1 MIPVSEA
8 FLQQV
13 AGDNRNFLY
22 YMDFVLANNTALH
35 LTNEHLWQG
44 GIVIEDA
51 VSNETTLDVG
61 AVIVNQCTIILDN
74 INEQFDNYDFTDA
87 KVTVSIGLTIP
98 GANDNDPPTIERFQK
113 GYYTVDDVSNDSSLL
128 TLTCLDNMVKFDAPF
143 NASQFSFPI
152 NIRSLVSRICSIR
165 SVSDAIDYTNLPLW
179 DLSFDSFPFATDSIT
194 YRDVLAWAAQINGVN
209 ARINRMGSLE
219 FTWYDRDTLGVDSA
233 LIGSVSEPEYLFVD
247 EESEDDE
254 LLLTQ
259 DRMGILLNY
268 PIFNRL
274 TALYS
279 INAAKFDTVITGVKV
294 IVRNDI
300 ADQNALNEYISGTN
314 DYMIVIEN
322 NGLVTTENAQ
332 AVADA
337 VASHVVGMQ
346 YRKATYTHI
355 GYPTMEAGDIAFIY
369 DGKERLYRTLVSST
383 IFTAGDPQSTISS
396 GESPSVNLTNR
407 YSESTKNFVKTKE
420 LTDKTFNSLQERIN
434 NSSGLYTTE
443 QSDGQGGTIYYLH
456 DKPQLSQSMIIW
468 KMTAEAWG
476 VSTDGGQTYKY
487 GMTVDGD
494 TIVRILSAEGISADW
509 IEAGVIRARN
519 ELSFFNLNKGY
530 FCIES
535 ASGLSRIVFR
545 GWSAAVIFQHRT
557 STDQD
562 WDYSKE
568 MGISTNDTYATGEFW
583 LSSTGNSQIAVRG
596 YFIGDYDNA
605 RAFAYH
611 DSNDNFWVSCDRLG
625 VKNYIKVQDPNV
637 NTPAFYVFQNDSDHS
652 IPVVTV
658 YGESLYGSW
667 ESISLATGFTE
678 SAGAENE
685 AHYNKV
691 NGEATLNFFVQGT
704 LPAATETVIGTIS
717 QAIPRGTVT
726 GACCVAVNGSPQFA
740 RVTIDTSGNI
750 SIWSPVAAAAPH
762 GSISYRILDV
772 TGV

>member
-61 AVIVNQCTIILDN
+61 AVIVNQCTIVLDN

-322 NGLVTTENAQ
+322 NGLVTTDNAQ

-420 LTDKTFNSLQERIN
+420 LTDKTFNSLQERIK

-494 TIVRILSAEGISADW
+494 VIARILQAEGISADW
-509 IEAGVIRARN
+509 IT
-519 ELSFFNLNKGY
+519 
-530 FCIES
+530 
-535 ASGLSRIVFR
+535 SGALTIKDSNNNIVFKADSTSKTLQWAFANSLMNAEN
-545 GWSAAVIFQHRT
+545 GQLTLYDTLDQNNFAIPALIMKHKVGQAVNNNIISQMIAGAIQFT
-557 STDQD
+557 NAENSTD
-562 WDYSKE
+562 YLTNISSK
-568 MGISTNDTYATGEFW
+568 GILYKTIYNDAQYEQFNFQSDSA
-583 LSSTGNSQIAVRG
+583 L
-596 YFIGDYDNA
+596 NA
-605 RAFAYH
+605 
-611 DSNDNFWVSCDRLG
+611 
-625 VKNYIKVQDPNV
+625 
-637 NTPAFYVFQNDSDHS
+637 PAFS
-652 IPVVTV
+652 IKTK
-658 YGESLYGSW
+658 SIYGSR
-667 ESISLATGFTE
+667 ESISFASGYLPVSGNANEVYYNEVLGF
-678 SAGAENE
+678 
-685 AHYNKV
+685 
-691 NGEATLNFFVQGT
+691 ATLNFFIDGVVNANT
-704 LPAATETVIGTIS
+704 STVVGTIS
-717 QAIPRGTVT
+717 HGLPLANVT
-726 GACCVAVNGSPQFA
+726 GACSMAVNGLPQYA
-740 RVTIDTSGNI
+740 RVTLDTSGNI
-750 SIWSPVAAAAPH
+750 TIWTPVQAAVPH
-762 GSISYRILDV
+762 GSISYRIS
-772 TGV
+772 GVGNPT